1 METTI
6 FGPPGTGK
14 TTKLINI
21 VKQELENGTP
31 ADRIAFVSFSKKAA
45 EEARTRAA
53 AVLGMD
59 PKQMVWFRTLHSMAF
74 QFSGMNTHQ
83 VMKGSDYAALG
94 KLVGLEFGSNSS
106 LTMSDG
112 TLFTPGK
119 SGDAY
124 LSMIQMARVKGI
136 DLDDQFNQTGDYN
149 LSYQQARIVRNAM
162 QAYKSDTS
170 KFDFVDMI
178 ENFIAEG
185 HGPSIDV
192 LIVDEAQDLVPLQ
205 WKMVLEVLR
214 PIAKRIYYAG
224 DDDQCIYAWMGVQ
237 VRDFLGACENKEI
250 LQQSYRI
257 PAQVHDI
264 AGRLVKRIGVRQEKV
279 WNPATHQGT
288 VVWHHD
294 IMDVDIRT
302 GEWLILARTNYIAN
316 QIAVQLKESGYVF
329 YREGSGWSVS
339 PNILEAI
346 EVWLR
351 LCKGHALS
359 AQQLKTFEKQ
369 IRPDILP
376 KSGRSTLRSLDP
388 DQGYTLEDII
398 KRCSLLVSK
407 ETPWYEVVKVS
418 EKEQIYITSVR
429 RAGERILTDK
439 PRVKI
444 STIHKAKGGEA
455 DNVMLLTDL
464 SRRTDESY
472 WKDKDEERRVF
483 YVGMTRAK
491 KSLNIVRSKT
501 NREFSEA
508 F

>member
-14 TTKLINI
+14 TTRLINI

-31 ADRIAFVSFSKKAA
+31 AEHIAFVSFSRKAA
-45 EEARTRAA
+45 EEARTRASA
-53 AVLGMD
+53 ALGMD

-74 QFSGMNTHQ
+74 QFSGMNVHQ
-83 VMKGSDYAALG
+83 VMRGSDYAALG

-112 TLFTPGK
+112 TLFNPGK

-124 LSMIQMARVKGI
+124 LSMIQMARVQGI
-136 DLDDQFNQTGDYN
+136 ELSDQFNRTADYN
-149 LSYQQARIVRNAM
+149 LHYQQARIVDNALK
-162 QAYKSDTS
+162 AYKSDTD

-185 HGPSIDV
+185 QGPRIDV

-205 WKMVLEVLR
+205 WKMVLNVLR
-214 PIAKRIYYAG
+214 PLAKRIYYAG
-224 DDDQCIYAWMGVQ
+224 DDDQCIYAWMGVH
-237 VRDFLGACENKEI
+237 VRDFLNASENKEI

-264 AGRLVKRIGVRQEKV
+264 AGRLVNRLAVRQEKV
-279 WNPATHQGT
+279 WQPATHQGT

-316 QIAVQLKESGYVF
+316 QISTQLKESGYVF

-346 EVWLR
+346 EVWLE
-351 LCKGHALS
+351 LCKGKALS

-369 IRPDILP
+369 IKPNILP
-376 KSGRSTLRSLDP
+376 KSGRSVLRTLDP
-388 DQGYTLEDII
+388 EHDYTLDDII
-398 KRCSLLVSK
+398 EKCSWPVSNQ
-407 ETPWYEVVKVS
+407 TPWYDIVRVS
-418 EKEQIYITSVR
+418 EKEQIYISSVR
-429 RAGERILTDK
+429 RAGERILTGK

-455 DNVMLLTDL
+455 DNVLLLLDSTKAALESPDQD
-464 SRRTDESY
+464 SEVRT
-472 WKDKDEERRVF
+472 F
-483 YVGMTRAK
+483 YVGITRAK
-491 KSLNIVRSKT
+491 KALHLVEPRTRNG
-501 NREFSEA
+501 FYL
-508 F
+508 